1 MEQVVLV
8 TGSGSGIGR
17 ATALAFA
24 DRKAKL
30 VLTGRRPEPLE
41 ECATACRACGAEAMT
56 YPADVGNPEQ
66 VRALFD
72 AVQRKFG
79 RLDVLFNNA
88 GTGTMPAP
96 IEDVPFAQWER
107 AIATNVTGAF
117 LCTQEAIRLM
127 KAQDPKGGRIIN
139 NGSIS
144 AHTPRPFS
152 APYTISKHA
161 MTGLTRSTALEG
173 RVHNIACGQIDI
185 GNAQTSMTARMVHG
199 VLQADGRTAPE
210 PVMDVEHAAA
220 AVVHMAALPLDANIL
235 FMTIMA
241 NGMPYV
247 GRG

>member
-24 DRKAKL
+24 ERKAKL
-30 VLTGRRPEPLE
+30 VLTGRRSEPLE
-41 ECATACRACGAEAMT
+41 ECAAACRGRGTEAMT
-56 YPADVGNPEQ
+56 YPVDVGKPEQ
-66 VRALFD
+66 VRALFE
-72 AVQRKFG
+72 AVHKQFE

-144 AHTPRPFS
+144 AHTPRPLS

-199 VLQADGRTAPE
+199 VLQADGSTAPE

-220 AVVHMAALPLDANIL
+220 AVVHMATLPLDANIL

-241 NGMPYV
+241 SGMPYV